1 MAYGLYVVTDRFIG
15 RKMTHADMA
24 AIAAEGGADVIQ
36 LRDKNMPAAELTAEA
51 VNIRKITEDSGS
63 LFIVNDRIDIALA
76 SGADGVHL
84 GQSDIPAEYA
94 RRIVPDDFIIGISV
108 STPDEAL
115 KARNSGAD
123 YVSPGPVFSTATKS
137 DAGDALGLDAVFA
150 ISAAVDIPVVPIGGI
165 SGINAASV
173 IGAGADGVAVI
184 SAVFGREDAA
194 SATAELKEIIE
205 WAKKDKIPSFHHRK
219 FP

>member
-1 MAYGLYVVTDRFIG
+1 MAYDLYVVTDRVTG
-15 RKMTHADMA
+15 RGMTHADMA
-24 AIAAEGGADVIQ
+24 SLAVAGGADVVQ
-36 LRDKNMPAAELTAEA
+36 LRDKDMPAADLIAEA
-51 VNIRKITEDSGS
+51 VNIRKITEDSGT
-63 LFIVNDRIDIALA
+63 LFIVNDRIDIALT

-94 RRIVPDDFIIGISV
+94 RRIVSDDFIIGISV

-115 KARNSGAD
+115 KAQNSGAD
-123 YVSPGPVFSTATKS
+123 YVSPGPVFTTATKS

-173 IGAGADGVAVI
+173 IGAGAEGVAVV
-184 SAVFGREDAA
+184 SAVFGREDAV
-194 SATAELKEIIE
+194 SAAAELKKIIE
-205 WAKKDKIPSFHHRK
+205 TAKIF
-219 FP
+219 

>member
-1 MAYGLYVVTDRFIG
+1 MAYGLYIVTDRVIG
-15 RKMTHADMA
+15 RGMTHADMA
-24 AIAAEGGADVIQ
+24 ALAVAGGADVVQ
-36 LRDKNMPAAELTAEA
+36 LRDKDMPAADLTAEA
-51 VNIRKITEDSGS
+51 VNIREITEDSGT

-94 RRIVPDDFIIGISV
+94 RKIVPDDFIIGISV

-123 YVSPGPVFSTATKS
+123 YVSPGPVFTTATKS
-137 DAGDALGLDAVFA
+137 DAGDALGLDTVFT
-150 ISAAVDIPVVPIGGI
+150 ISAAVEIPVVPIGGI
-165 SGINAASV
+165 SGKNAASV

-184 SAVFGREDAA
+184 SAVFGREDAV
-194 SATAELKEIIE
+194 SAAADLKKIIE
-205 WAKKDKIPSFHHRK
+205 GAKTA
-219 FP
+219 